1 MSTPLRRDVYFSFFM
16 FTANLQPDDAGYT
29 ETIAG
34 HMRELLGMGYDGF
47 DLPVAPTA
55 TTDHH
60 KEVES
65 YQRLRERLDKAGL
78 TGLKIA
84 TNVGTTRTFDPTSLY
99 KEQRDAALSYL
110 KSRVDITVA
119 LGGTMLA
126 GPIIFPYGVFPTT
139 DFNEPIWSDA
149 LQDWLKPRYRLAVP
163 VLASLADYAGE
174 RGVKLAIEP
183 VDHWETA
190 APNMVAD
197 VLRFLEGVPNPQLGV
212 CIDSAHV
219 LLGSDGPAE
228 FRSGVRQ
235 AVEGRRLH
243 YVHISAPDRGSIHDS
258 WIPWR
263 QFLEPILPSFD
274 GPFLLEVF
282 NGVPVFLNSL
292 RQTRRK
298 FWIPNEDPRT
308 HGPSAY
314 DIASGA
320 LTTLRRELAATTSD
334 PVP

>member
-1 MSTPLRRDVYFSFFM
+1 MSKPRKHDIYFSFFM

-29 ETIAG
+29 ETIAR
-34 HMRELLGMGYDGF
+34 HMSALLKMGYDGF
-47 DLPVAPTA
+47 DLPIAPTP
-55 TTDHH
+55 TTDHQS
-60 KEVES
+60 EVAS
-65 YQRLRERLDKAGL
+65 YQRLRQRLDKAGL

-99 KEQRDAALSYL
+99 KEQRDAALAYL

-139 DFNEPIWSDA
+139 DFNEPVWSDA
-149 LQDWLKPRYRLAVP
+149 LQNWLAPRYLLAAP
-163 VLASLADYAGE
+163 VLAALTDYAGE
-174 RGVKLAIEP
+174 RGVTLAIEP
-183 VDHWETA
+183 VDHWETP

-197 VLRFLEGVPNPQLGV
+197 VLRFLESIPNPRLGV

-219 LLGSDGPAE
+219 VLGSDGPAE

-235 AVEGRRLH
+235 ALDGKRLH

-258 WIPWR
+258 WIPWQ
-263 QFLEPILPSFD
+263 QFLEPIMPSFE

-282 NGVPVFLNSL
+282 NAVPVFLNSL

-298 FWIPNEDPRT
+298 FWIPGEDAT
-308 HGPSAY
+308 ADGPSAY
-314 DIASGA
+314 DIAAQA
-320 LTTLRRELAATTSD
+320 LATVCREFAVLTPESAR
-334 PVP
+334 